1 MDSRQAMRE
10 RNDRRRFRPVDRE
23 VYEPLPQWQEA
34 IIMVLVF
41 GLFAGLLTVIAEGI
55 AWTLR

>member
-1 MDSRQAMRE
+1 MDSRQLQRE

-23 VYEPLPQWQEA
+23 VYEPLPMWQEFTL
-34 IIMVLVF
+34 MVLVF
-41 GLFAGLLTVIAEGI
+41 GMTAGMLTVFVEVV